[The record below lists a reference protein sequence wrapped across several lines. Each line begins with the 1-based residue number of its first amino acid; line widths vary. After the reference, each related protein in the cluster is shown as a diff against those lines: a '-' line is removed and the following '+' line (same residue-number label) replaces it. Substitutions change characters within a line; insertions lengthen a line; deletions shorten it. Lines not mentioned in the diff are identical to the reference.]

1 MKSWMF
7 LSRTPRPSFQ
17 CEASSRVPGAAFS
30 FWVFGTWDHSTS
42 DTYLPSWSQPPPVS
56 SSSICL
62 LPYLQGGGCCQPVYR
77 FLSWLTPSLTSQ
89 TSCGGECSPG
99 VLTAAQSP
107 APGHLLLFPL
117 PVPSPGWAP
126 LFTISLWGFR
136 ALQQKGVKPS
146 ASVFYPQQS
155 TKCLAVL
162 FFITCLPHPQTHFA
176 NSPIRPPTSPCC
188 FIRWSR
194 FPLY

>member
-1 MKSWMF
+1 MDVPQQNTQAQLSVRGQLPGTRGCF
-7 LSRTPRPSFQ
+7 LFLGLWHLGPLYFRYIFAFLVT
-17 CEASSRVPGAAFS
+17 ASTCFL
-30 FWVFGTWDHSTS
+30 FFH
-42 DTYLPSWSQPPPVS
+42 LPAPLSP
-56 SSSICL
+56 
-62 LPYLQGGGCCQPVYR
+62 GGGCCQPVYR

-188 FIRWSR
+188 SIRWSR